1 MTWLLDTSV
10 CIPLINRTD
19 EHVVAPPLGQSPG
32 SLRLCSVVKA
42 ELHFGAHNSARVA
55 ENLQRVET
63 FCRAFESLPFDDAAA
78 ERYGLIRAQLRREG
92 RPIGANDLMIASI
105 ALSGGLTLATRNM
118 DEFARVP
125 GLDVERW

>member
-19 EHVVAPPLGQSPG
+19 EGTAERLLSHAPG
-32 SLRLCSVVKA
+32 SVLLCSVVRA
-42 ELHFGAHNSARVA
+42 ELCFGAHASARVA
-55 ENLQRVET
+55 GNLQRVET
-63 FCRAFESLPFDDAAA
+63 FCRAFESLSFDDAAA
-78 ERYGLIRAQLRREG
+78 ERYGVIRAQLRREG
-92 RPIGANDLMIASI
+92 RPIGANDLMIAAI
-105 ALSGGLTLATRNM
+105 ALAGGLTLATRNT